1 LKIAQI
7 APPWIAVPPPG
18 YGGIEW
24 VVALLADELAQR
36 GHDVT
41 LFASGGSVT
50 RAKLDSVFD
59 PAPGPTKIGD
69 TYLEVMHAFHAYERA
84 DEFEVIHD
92 HSGMAGLAIAARAGI
107 RAFHTVHGPLTEQS
121 LRWYRMV
128 SGRVNLVA
136 ISDSQMKPGPDLSW
150 AGRVY
155 NGIPVERYPFRADKE
170 DFLLF
175 VGRVNHEKGPD
186 IAVEVA
192 RRTGARLVMAAAI
205 KEPHEQQYWDEK
217 VKPLLTGEEE
227 ILGEITVGEKAEL
240 MSRAR
245 AVLFPIQWEEP
256 FGLVMAEAN
265 ACGTPVLAF
274 PRGAAPEVVAD
285 GETGFLCADVDAM
298 VAAADRVGD
307 INPHACRARVEKMF
321 SAQAMT
327 ARYEE
332 LYAQALQS

>member
-1 LKIAQI
+1 MKIAQI
-7 APPWIAVPPPG
+7 APPWIAVPPLG

-24 VVALLADELAQR
+24 VVALLADEFAAR

-50 RAKLDSVFD
+50 KAKLDSVFD

-84 DEFEVIHD
+84 GEFDVIHD
-92 HSGMAGLAIAARAGI
+92 HSGMVGLAIAASVGHNVV
-107 RAFHTVHGPLTEQS
+107 HTVHGPLIEDA

-128 SGRVNLVA
+128 SGRVDFVA

-155 NGIPVERYPFRADKE
+155 NGIPVERYPFRTDKE

-175 VGRVNHEKGPD
+175 VGRVNREKGPEV
-186 IAVEVA
+186 AVDVA

-205 KEPHEQQYWDEK
+205 KEKFEQAYWDEN
-217 VKPLLTGEEE
+217 VKPILTGKEE
-227 ILGEITVGEKAEL
+227 ILGEITVDEKADL
-240 MSRAR
+240 MARAR

-274 PRGAAPEVVAD
+274 PRGAVPEVIAD
-285 GETGFLCADVDAM
+285 GETGFLCAD
-298 VAAADRVGD
+298 AAAMSEAVGRVEEID
-307 INPHACRARVEKMF
+307 PHACRARVEKMF

-327 ARYEE
+327 SGYEDVYARV
-332 LYAQALQS
+332 LAR